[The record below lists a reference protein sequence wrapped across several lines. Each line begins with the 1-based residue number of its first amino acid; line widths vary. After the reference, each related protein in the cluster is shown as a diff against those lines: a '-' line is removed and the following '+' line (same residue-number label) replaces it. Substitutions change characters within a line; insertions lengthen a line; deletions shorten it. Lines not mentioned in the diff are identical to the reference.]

1 LKPTKILYGIEA
13 SGGGAFKHV
22 TYLATKLPKQQFSV
36 TVLYSTLRRE
46 NIDKELEVLEEN
58 GIELIP
64 LTVKQNIS
72 PIADI
77 KTIFK
82 IVKLIS
88 NRKFDIIHA
97 HSSKAGM
104 LFRLAGVFFTNTSVY
119 YTPHCF
125 HFQSRIGVVRY
136 LSICY
141 EAIMAIVT
149 KKIIVST
156 GEYQKAL
163 ACKIIPKRKFEV
175 INNAVS
181 FEDYK
186 LEKEVGAIRKTF
198 KIPKSAKFLVG
209 GIGRLE
215 PQKDWYTFIQAAAII
230 VEKKPNI
237 LFLIV
242 GEGSLEQELK
252 QIVETYNLSNN
263 ILFTGYVKDI
273 YKVYNIIDVLL
284 STSLWEG
291 LPYVVLEAAMYN
303 TPVVATN
310 ILSNQLVDPNPNC
323 ECKDCKCLAQKIL
336 KLIDIKQNNIDY
348 RDKQTYSK
356 FSFREFLLKHV
367 MLYNVK

>member
-1 LKPTKILYGIEA
+1 MKPTKILYGIEA

-46 NIDKELEVLEEN
+46 NIDKELEVLAEN

-104 LFRLAGVFFTNTSVY
+104 LFRLAGVFFPKKPVY

-125 HFQSRIGVVRY
+125 HFQSKIGVEKY

-141 EAIMAIVT
+141 EAIMTIIT

-156 GEYQKAL
+156 GEYHEAL
-163 ACKIIPKRKFEV
+163 AYKIIPKQKFEV

-186 LEKEVGAIRKTF
+186 LETEVDVIRKTF

-215 PQKDWYTFIQAAAII
+215 PQKDWYTFIQAASII
-230 VEKKPNI
+230 VEKKPDI

-242 GEGSLEQELK
+242 GEGALEQELK
-252 QIVETYNLSNN
+252 QIVETYNLNNN
-263 ILFTGYVKDI
+263 IVFTGYIKDI

-336 KLIDIKQNNIDY
+336 KLIGIKQNNIDY

-367 MLYNVK
+367 MLYNMK